1 MEKLSR
7 VKKYEDLRKQIE
19 ENAETEMDLEKE
31 TSMETLHT
39 IEPAHYKKVKIEG
52 TLPKREQMEQ
62 FEEHTDTFQFK
73 NEFLDEFINEVR
85 EYNLKKGNRY
95 IKVRAY
101 RNVNGKKVF
110 SAYST
115 VKRVKVR

>member
-1 MEKLSR
+1 MGTASVTIAGKGE
-7 VKKYEDLRKQIE
+7 Y
-19 ENAETEMDLEKE
+19 TG
-31 TSMETLHT
+31 T
-39 IEPAHYKKVKIEG
+39 IEKTFKIRPKKPVIMTKAAGKQKAVVRWKKVTGANGYRIYTAAKKNGKFKPVKTIKKG
-52 TLPKREQMEQ
+52 KTLRTTIK
-62 FEEHTDTFQFK
+62 
-73 NEFLDEFINEVR
+73 
-85 EYNLKKGNRY
+85 NLKKGNRY

>member
-1 MEKLSR
+1 MTGANGYRIYTAAKKNGKFKP
-7 VKKYEDLRKQIE
+7 VKTIKKGKTLR
-19 ENAETEMDLEKE
+19 T
-31 TSMETLHT
+31 T
-39 IEPAHYKKVKIEG
+39 IK
-52 TLPKREQMEQ
+52 
-62 FEEHTDTFQFK
+62 
-73 NEFLDEFINEVR
+73 
-85 EYNLKKGNRY
+85 NLKKGNRY